1 MSRSGDRMSSSDVS
15 RAGGPV
21 ERDIEQAITALKK
34 GAYLLKYGRRGKP
47 KFCPFR
53 LANLRFG
60 AAPSKIKICGCTRT
74 CAGKSGR
81 LSYILVAEFYP
92 CYLQSCTQV
101 LEHVNADLKCYEIC
115 KDKEEAEVWFSGLK
129 ALISHGHQRK
139 WRTESRSDGI
149 SSGANSPRTYTRRS
163 SPLHSPFGRPLYELI
178 FVLKLLEH
186 EINHSSLQQDG
197 ADQLRLHSPYESPPK
212 NGLDKAFADVV
223 LYAMP
228 PKGFFPSDTASGSVH
243 SVSSG
248 GSDGLH
254 GHMKGMGVDAFRVS
268 LSSAVSSSS
277 QGSGHDDGDAMGDVF
292 IWGEGTGDSVMG
304 GGPHRVGSSFSA
316 KMDALLPKA
325 LESAVVLDVQN
336 IACGVRHAALV
347 TKQGEMFSWGEESG
361 GRLGH
366 GVDADVLHPK
376 LIDALSNTNIEL
388 VACGEYHSCAV
399 TLSGDLYTWGDGHF
413 GLLGHGNEV
422 SHWVPKRVNGPL
434 EGIHVSSI
442 SCGPWHTAV
451 VTSAGQLFTFGD
463 GTFGVLGHGDRKSVS
478 KPREV
483 ESLRGLRTVRAACGV
498 WHTAAVVEVMVGS
511 SSSSNCS
518 SGKLFTWG
526 DGDKGRL
533 GHGDKEPKLVPTC
546 VAALVEP
553 NFCQVSC
560 GHSLTV
566 ALTTAGHVYTMGSP
580 VYGQLGNP
588 QADGKHPSRV
598 EGKLVKNFVEEIACG
613 AYHVAVLTSR
623 TEVYTWGKGA
633 NGRLGH
639 GDTDDR
645 NFPTLVE
652 ALKDKQVKS
661 IACGTNFTAAICLH
675 KWVSGVDQSMCS
687 GCRLPF
693 NFKRKRHNCYN
704 CGLVFCHSCSSKK
717 SLRASMAP
725 NPNKPYR
732 VCDNCFNKLKKAI
745 ETDTSSQSSVRRGS
759 MNQGIN
765 GIIDKDEKL
774 DTRSRP
780 NLARFSSMESLK
792 PGESRFSKRNKKLEF
807 NSSRVSPIPNGSSQW
822 GSALNISK
830 SFNPVFGSSKKF
842 FSASVPG
849 SRIVSRAT
857 SPISRRVSP
866 PRSTTPTPTLGGL
879 TSPKI
884 VLDDTKMTNECLS
897 QEVIKLRAQQNA
909 MIESFDSE
917 SFFRNALYW
926 TSPLNQADYPLP
938 FALLHVETLTCKAQL
953 QEVELE
959 RTTKQLKEA
968 IAIAGE
974 ETAKCKAAKEVIK
987 SLTAQIVVPSIAED
1001 SISQFSW
1008 NFGVN
1013 ALEMLVSTLF
1023 SRGGYVSAYD
1033 GRSSYMVSSLLM
1045 LYSVLQLK
1053 EMAERLPV
1061 GSARNTK
1068 SPPFTSLGLPS
1079 IPHDVANATFD
1090 RVNGQDLE
1098 SNESNNLLLSN
1109 GSSTASYRSLG
1120 HSRLGHTEATMRNGN
1135 KTKESDSRN
1144 ENEWVE
1150 QDEPGV
1156 YITLTSLPGGLK
1168 DLKRVRFSRKRFSEK
1183 QAEQWWAENRARVYE
1198 QYNVRMVDKS
1208 SVGVGSEDLAH

>member
-1 MSRSGDRMSSSDVS
+1 MSRTDRMASDLS
-15 RAGGPV
+15 RTGPV

-34 GAYLLKYGRRGKP
+34 GACLLKYGRRGKP

-53 LANLRFG
+53 LSNDESVLIWFSGKEEKHLKLIHVSRIISG
-60 AAPSKIKICGCTRT
+60 QRT
-74 CAGKSGR
+74 PIFQR
-81 LSYILVAEFYP
+81 YP
-92 CYLQSCTQV
+92 RPEKEYQSFS
-101 LEHVNADLKCYEIC
+101 LIYNDRSLDLIC
-115 KDKEEAEVWFSGLK
+115 KDKDEAEVWFSGLK
-129 ALISHGHQRK
+129 ALISRSHQRK

-149 SSGANSPRTYTRRS
+149 PSEANSPRTYTRRS
-163 SPLHSPFGRPLYELI
+163 SPLHSPFGS
-178 FVLKLLEH
+178 
-186 EINHSSLQQDG
+186 NDSLQKDG
-197 ADQLRLHSPYESPPK
+197 DHLRFRSPYESPPK
-212 NGLDKAFADVV
+212 NGLGKAFSDVI
-223 LYAMP
+223 LYAVP
-228 PKGFFPSDTASGSVH
+228 PKGFFPPDSASGSVH
-243 SVSSG
+243 SLSSG
-248 GSDGLH
+248 GSDSVH
-254 GHMKGMGVDAFRVS
+254 GHMKTMTMDAFRVS

-277 QGSGHDDGDAMGDVF
+277 HGSGHDDGDALGDVF
-292 IWGEGTGDSVMG
+292 IWGEGTGDGVLG
-304 GGPHRVGSSFSA
+304 GGLTKVDNCGI
-316 KMDALLPKA
+316 KMDSLLPKA

-336 IACGVRHAALV
+336 IACGGQHAALV
-347 TKQGEMFSWGEESG
+347 TKQGEVFSWGEESG

-366 GVDADVLHPK
+366 GVDSDVLHPK

-388 VACGEYHSCAV
+388 VACGEYHTCAV
-399 TLSGDLYTWGDGHF
+399 TLSGDLYTWGDGTYNF

-463 GTFGVLGHGDRKSVS
+463 GTFGVLGHGDRNSVS
-478 KPREV
+478 LPREV
-483 ESLRGLRTVRAACGV
+483 ESLKGLRTVRAACGV
-498 WHTAAVVEVMVGS
+498 WHTAAVVEVMVGN

-533 GHGDKEPKLVPTC
+533 GHGDKETKLVPTC

-553 NFCQVSC
+553 NFCKVAC

-566 ALTTAGHVYTMGSP
+566 ALTTSGHVYTMGSP

-588 QADGKHPSRV
+588 LADGKVPTRV
-598 EGKLVKNFVEEIACG
+598 EGKLSKSFVEEISCG

-639 GDTDDR
+639 GNTDDK
-645 NFPTLVE
+645 NSPTLVE

-704 CGLVFCHSCSSKK
+704 CGLVFCHACSSKK
-717 SLRASMAP
+717 CLKASMAP

-732 VCDNCFNKLKKAI
+732 VCDNCFNRLKKAI
-745 ETDTSSQSSVRRGS
+745 ETDASSQSSISRRGS
-759 MNQGIN
+759 IN
-765 GIIDKDEKL
+765 HGTNEFVDKDDKL
-774 DTRSRP
+774 DSRSHAQ
-780 NLARFSSMESLK
+780 LARFSSMESLK
-792 PGESRFSKRNKKLEF
+792 QGESRSKKNKKYEF
-807 NSSRVSPIPNGSSQW
+807 NSSRVSPVPDGGSQR
-822 GSALNISK
+822 GALNVSK

-857 SPISRRVSP
+857 SPISRRPSP

-879 TSPKI
+879 TSPK
-884 VLDDTKMTNECLS
+884 VVVDDVKKTNDGLS
-897 QEVIKLRAQQNA
+897 QEVIRLRTQVGN
-909 MIESFDSE
+909 
-917 SFFRNALYW
+917 
-926 TSPLNQADYPLP
+926 
-938 FALLHVETLTCKAQL
+938 LTRKAQL

-968 IAIAGE
+968 IAIAEE

-987 SLTAQIVVPSIAED
+987 SLTAQ
-1001 SISQFSW
+1001 
-1008 NFGVN
+1008 
-1013 ALEMLVSTLF
+1013 
-1023 SRGGYVSAYD
+1023 
-1033 GRSSYMVSSLLM
+1033 
-1045 LYSVLQLK
+1045 LK
-1053 EMAERLPV
+1053 DMAERLPV
-1061 GSARNTK
+1061 GAAWNIK
-1068 SPPFTSLGLPS
+1068 SPSFTSFGSSPPS
-1079 IPHDVANATFD
+1079 NDVSSVSFE
-1090 RVNGQDLE
+1090 RLNGQILCGEPD
-1098 SNESNNLLLSN
+1098 SNVSSSQSLSN
-1109 GSSTASYRSLG
+1109 GSNTASNRGSG
-1120 HSRLGHTEATMRNGN
+1120 HSKQGHIEPVAKTGGR
-1135 KTKESDSRN
+1135 TKECESRN

-1156 YITLTSLPGGLK
+1156 YITLTALPGGAK

-1198 QYNVRMVDKS
+1198 QYNVRTIDKS
-1208 SVGVGSEDLAH
+1208 SVGVGSDDLAH

>member
-1 MSRSGDRMSSSDVS
+1 MSRNGDRMSNPDVS

-34 GAYLLKYGRRGKP
+34 GAHLLKYGRRGKP

-53 LANLRFG
+53 LANDESVLIWFSGKEEKHLKLSHVSRIVSG
-60 AAPSKIKICGCTRT
+60 QRT
-74 CAGKSGR
+74 PIFQR
-81 LSYILVAEFYP
+81 YP
-92 CYLQSCTQV
+92 RPEKEYQSFS
-101 LEHVNADLKCYEIC
+101 LIYNDRSLDLIC

-129 ALISHGHQRK
+129 ALISRGHQRK
-139 WRTESRSDGI
+139 WRTETRSDGI
-149 SSGANSPRTYTRRS
+149 SSGANSPRAYTRRS
-163 SPLHSPFGRPLYELI
+163 SPLNSPFG
-178 FVLKLLEH
+178 
-186 EINHSSLQQDG
+186 SDSLQKDG
-197 ADQLRLHSPYESPPK
+197 AGQLRLHSPYDSPPK
-212 NGLDKAFADVV
+212 NGVDKAFSDVV
-223 LYAMP
+223 LYAVP
-228 PKGFFPSDTASGSVH
+228 PKVFFPSDSASASVH
-243 SVSSG
+243 SISSG
-248 GSDGLH
+248 GSDGMH

-277 QGSGHDDGDAMGDVF
+277 QGSGHDDGDALGDVF
-292 IWGEGTGDSVMG
+292 MWGEGTGDGTVG
-304 GGPHRVGSSFSA
+304 GGLQRVGSSLGV
-316 KMDALLPKA
+316 KMDSLLPKA

-336 IACGVRHAALV
+336 IACGGRHASLV
-347 TKQGEMFSWGEESG
+347 SKQGEIFSWGEELG

-366 GVDADVLHPK
+366 GVDSDVLHPK

-413 GLLGHGNEV
+413 GILGHGNEV

-463 GTFGVLGHGDRKSVS
+463 GTFGVLGHGDRDSVS

-483 ESLRGLRTVRAACGV
+483 ESLKGLRTVRAACGV

-553 NFCQVSC
+553 NFCRVAC

-566 ALTTAGHVYTMGSP
+566 ALTTSGHVYTMGSP

-588 QADGKHPSRV
+588 QADGKLPSRV
-598 EGKLVKNFVEEIACG
+598 EGKLVKSFVEEIACG
-613 AYHVAVLTSR
+613 AYHVAVLSSR

-639 GDTDDR
+639 GDVDDR
-645 NFPTLVE
+645 NSPTLVE

-704 CGLVFCHSCSSKK
+704 CGLVFCHSCSNKK

-745 ETDTSSQSSVRRGS
+745 ETDTSSHSSISRRGN
-759 MNQGIN
+759 MNQGTSDVA
-765 GIIDKDEKL
+765 DKD
-774 DTRSRP
+774 DSRSRP
-780 NLARFSSMESLK
+780 QLTRFSSMESLK
-792 PGESRFSKRNKKLEF
+792 QGEIRSSKKNKKLEF

-822 GSALNISK
+822 GASK

-857 SPISRRVSP
+857 SPISRRASP

-879 TSPKI
+879 ASPKL
-884 VLDDTKMTNECLS
+884 VMDDVKMTNDGLS
-897 QEVIKLRAQQNA
+897 QEVIKLRAQ
-909 MIESFDSE
+909 
-917 SFFRNALYW
+917 
-926 TSPLNQADYPLP
+926 
-938 FALLHVETLTCKAQL
+938 VEGLTRKAQL
-953 QEVELE
+953 QETELE

-968 IAIAGE
+968 IAVAGE
-974 ETAKCKAAKEVIK
+974 ESAKCKAAKEVIK
-987 SLTAQIVVPSIAED
+987 SLTAQ
-1001 SISQFSW
+1001 
-1008 NFGVN
+1008 
-1013 ALEMLVSTLF
+1013 
-1023 SRGGYVSAYD
+1023 
-1033 GRSSYMVSSLLM
+1033 
-1045 LYSVLQLK
+1045 LK

-1061 GSARNTK
+1061 GSARNIK
-1068 SPPFTSLGLPS
+1068 SPPFTPLSPPLLNDVSNVSIDLP
-1079 IPHDVANATFD
+1079 
-1090 RVNGQDLE
+1090 NGQINGQELQPY
-1098 SNESNNLLLSN
+1098 ESNNLLSN
-1109 GSSTASYRSLG
+1109 GSSTASNRSSVQ
-1120 HSRLGHTEATMRNGN
+1120 SRQGSQTEAVMRNGN
-1135 KTKESDSRN
+1135 RTKESDSRN
-1144 ENEWVE
+1144 ETEWVE

-1156 YITLTSLPGGLK
+1156 YITLTSLAGGLK

-1183 QAEQWWAENRARVYE
+1183 QAEQWWAENRARVY
-1198 QYNVRMVDKS
+1198 QVYNIRMVDKS
-1208 SVGVGSEDLAH
+1208 SVGVGSKDLG

>member
-1 MSRSGDRMSSSDVS
+1 MPRADRMNSDAT
-15 RAGGPV
+15 RTGGTV

-53 LANLRFG
+53 LANDESVLIWF
-60 AAPSKIKICGCTRT
+60 S
-74 CAGKSGR
+74 GKEEKHLR
-81 LSYILVAEFYP
+81 LSHVSRIISGQRTPIFQRYP
-92 CYLQSCTQV
+92 RPEKEYQSFS
-101 LEHVNADLKCYEIC
+101 LIYNDRSLDLIC
-115 KDKEEAEVWFSGLK
+115 KDKDEAEVWFSGLK
-129 ALISHGHQRK
+129 ALISRGHQRK
-139 WRTESRSDGI
+139 WRTESRSDGV
-149 SSGANSPRTYTRRS
+149 SSEANSPRTYTRRS
-163 SPLHSPFGRPLYELI
+163 SPLHSPFG
-178 FVLKLLEH
+178 
-186 EINHSSLQQDG
+186 SGDSLQKDG
-197 ADQLRLHSPYESPPK
+197 NEQLRLHSPYDSPPK
-212 NGLDKAFADVV
+212 NGIDKAFSDVIM
-223 LYAMP
+223 YAVP
-228 PKGFFPSDTASGSVH
+228 PRGFFPSDSASASVH
-243 SVSSG
+243 SLSSS
-248 GSDGLH
+248 SDGLH
-254 GHMKGMGVDAFRVS
+254 GQMKAMGMDAFRVS

-277 QGSGHDDGDAMGDVF
+277 QGSGHDDGDALGDVF
-292 IWGEGTGDSVMG
+292 FWGEGTGDGVLG
-304 GGPHRVGSSFSA
+304 GGPHRVAGGFGLKLDS
-316 KMDALLPKA
+316 LLPKA

-336 IACGVRHAALV
+336 IACGGRHAALV
-347 TKQGEMFSWGEESG
+347 TKQGEIFSWGEESG

-366 GVDADVLHPK
+366 GVDSDVLHPK
-376 LIDALSNTNIEL
+376 LIDGLSNTNIEL
-388 VACGEYHSCAV
+388 VACGEHHTCAV
-399 TLSGDLYTWGDGHF
+399 TLSGDLYTWGDGHI

-463 GTFGVLGHGDRKSVS
+463 GTFGVLGHGDRRSIS
-478 KPREV
+478 SPREV
-483 ESLRGLRTVRAACGV
+483 ESLKGLRTVRASCGV
-498 WHTAAVVEVMVGS
+498 WHTAAVVEVMVGNT
-511 SSSSNCS
+511 SSSNCS

-553 NFCQVSC
+553 NFCQVAC

-566 ALTTAGHVYTMGSP
+566 ALTTSGHVYTMGSP

-588 QADGKHPSRV
+588 HADGKLPCRV
-598 EGKLVKNFVEEIACG
+598 EGKIAKSFVEEIACG

-639 GDTDDR
+639 GDSDDR
-645 NFPTLVE
+645 NSPTLVE
-652 ALKDKQVKS
+652 ALRDKQVKS
-661 IACGTNFTAAICLH
+661 VACGTNFTAAICLH

-717 SLRASMAP
+717 SLKASMAP

-732 VCDNCFNKLKKAI
+732 VCDNCSVKLKKAI
-745 ETDTSSQSSVRRGS
+745 ESDASSQSVVGRRGS
-759 MNQGIN
+759 MSQGGN
-765 GIIDKDEKL
+765 DFTEKDEKMEVKA
-774 DTRSRP
+774 RP
-780 NLARFSSMESLK
+780 HLARFSSMESLK
-792 PGESRFSKRNKKLEF
+792 QVENRSSKRNKKLEF

-822 GSALNISK
+822 GALNISK
-830 SFNPVFGSSKKF
+830 SFTGSSKKF

-857 SPISRRVSP
+857 SPISRRASP
-866 PRSTTPTPTLGGL
+866 PRSTTPTPTMGGL

-884 VLDDTKMTNECLS
+884 VLDDAKMTNDNLR
-897 QEVIKLRAQQNA
+897 QEVIKLRAQVENLT
-909 MIESFDSE
+909 
-917 SFFRNALYW
+917 RN
-926 TSPLNQADYPLP
+926 
-938 FALLHVETLTCKAQL
+938 AQL
-953 QEVELE
+953 QELELE
-959 RTTKQLKEA
+959 RTNKQLKEA

-987 SLTAQIVVPSIAED
+987 SLTAQ
-1001 SISQFSW
+1001 
-1008 NFGVN
+1008 
-1013 ALEMLVSTLF
+1013 
-1023 SRGGYVSAYD
+1023 
-1033 GRSSYMVSSLLM
+1033 
-1045 LYSVLQLK
+1045 LK

-1061 GSARNTK
+1061 GAARNIKT
-1068 SPPFTSLGLPS
+1068 PPITSLVSNPVTS
-1079 IPHDVANATFD
+1079 DVANVSTDKF
-1090 RVNGQDLE
+1090 NHPSSDLE
-1098 SNESNNLLLSN
+1098 MDSNGSNVQLVSN
-1109 GSSTASYRSLG
+1109 GSSTANCSLG
-1120 HSRLGHTEATMRNGN
+1120 QNKQSHSEAMAKSAGRV
-1135 KTKESDSRN
+1135 KESESRV

-1156 YITLTSLPGGLK
+1156 YITLTSLPGGGK

-1183 QAEQWWAENRARVYE
+1183 QAELWWAENRARVYE

-1208 SVGVGSEDLAH
+1208 SVGVGSEDLAN

>member
-1 MSRSGDRMSSSDVS
+1 MSRNGDRMSNPDVN
-15 RAGGPV
+15 RGGGSV

-53 LANLRFG
+53 LANDESVLIWFSGKEEKHLKLSHVSRIISG
-60 AAPSKIKICGCTRT
+60 QRT
-74 CAGKSGR
+74 
-81 LSYILVAEFYP
+81 
-92 CYLQSCTQV
+92 
-101 LEHVNADLKCYEIC
+101 IC

-129 ALISHGHQRK
+129 ALISRGHQRK

-163 SPLHSPFGRPLYELI
+163 SPLNSPFGT
-178 FVLKLLEH
+178 VD
-186 EINHSSLQQDG
+186 SLQKDG
-197 ADQLRLHSPYESPPK
+197 ATRLHSPYDSPPK
-212 NGLDKAFADVV
+212 NGLDKAFSDVI
-223 LYAMP
+223 LYAVP
-228 PKGFFPSDTASGSVH
+228 PKGFFPSDSASASAH
-243 SVSSG
+243 SLSSG
-248 GSDGLH
+248 GSDSMH

-277 QGSGHDDGDAMGDVF
+277 QGSGHDDGDALGDVF
-292 IWGEGTGDSVMG
+292 MWGEGTGDGVMG
-304 GGPHRVGSSFSA
+304 GGSHKVGSILGV
-316 KMDALLPKA
+316 KMDSLLPKA

-336 IACGVRHAALV
+336 IACGGRHAALV
-347 TKQGEMFSWGEESG
+347 TKQGEIFSWGEESG

-366 GVDADVLHPK
+366 GVDSDVLHPK
-376 LIDALSNTNIEL
+376 LIDTLSNTNIEL

-399 TLSGDLYTWGDGHF
+399 TLSGDLYTWGDGHM

-463 GTFGVLGHGDRKSVS
+463 GTFGVLGHGNRESIS
-478 KPREV
+478 MPREV
-483 ESLRGLRTVRAACGV
+483 ESLKGLRTVRAACGV

-533 GHGDKEPKLVPTC
+533 GHGDKECKLVPTC

-553 NFCQVSC
+553 NFCQVAC

-566 ALTTAGHVYTMGSP
+566 ALTTSGHVYAMGSP

-588 QADGKHPSRV
+588 QADGKLPSRV
-598 EGKLVKNFVEEIACG
+598 EGKLARSFVEEIACG

-639 GDTDDR
+639 GDADDR
-645 NFPTLVE
+645 NSPTLVE

-732 VCDNCFNKLKKAI
+732 VCDNCFSKLKKAI
-745 ETDTSSQSSVRRGS
+745 ETDTSSQSSVSRRGS
-759 MNQGIN
+759 MNQGMNDIV
-765 GIIDKDEKL
+765 DKDEKL
-774 DTRSRP
+774 DIRSRP
-780 NLARFSSMESLK
+780 HLARFSSMESLK
-792 PGESRFSKRNKKLEF
+792 QVENRSSKKNKKLEF

-822 GSALNISK
+822 GAHNISK
-830 SFNPVFGSSKKF
+830 SLNPVFGSSKKF

-857 SPISRRVSP
+857 SPVSRRASP

-879 TSPKI
+879 TSPKV
-884 VLDDTKMTNECLS
+884 VLDDVKMTNDGLN
-897 QEVIKLRAQQNA
+897 QEVTKLRGQ
-909 MIESFDSE
+909 
-917 SFFRNALYW
+917 
-926 TSPLNQADYPLP
+926 
-938 FALLHVETLTCKAQL
+938 VENLTRKSQL
-953 QEVELE
+953 QEIELE

-987 SLTAQIVVPSIAED
+987 SLTAQ
-1001 SISQFSW
+1001 
-1008 NFGVN
+1008 
-1013 ALEMLVSTLF
+1013 
-1023 SRGGYVSAYD
+1023 
-1033 GRSSYMVSSLLM
+1033 
-1045 LYSVLQLK
+1045 LK

-1061 GSARNTK
+1061 GSARNIK
-1068 SPPFTSLGLPS
+1068 SPSFTPLSPPLPIDIS
-1079 IPHDVANATFD
+1079 NSSVD
-1090 RVNGQDLE
+1090 RVNGQINGQELE
-1098 SNESNNLLLSN
+1098 SNDSNSLLISN
-1109 GSSTASYRSLG
+1109 GSSTASNRSLI
-1120 HSRLGHTEATMRNGN
+1120 HSRQSQTEAMVMRNGN
-1135 KTKESDSRN
+1135 RVKESDSRT

-1208 SVGVGSEDLAH
+1208 SIGVGSEDLAR

>member
-1 MSRSGDRMSSSDVS
+1 MSNSDVS

-53 LANLRFG
+53 LANDESVLIWFSGKEEKHLKLTHVSRIISG
-60 AAPSKIKICGCTRT
+60 QRT
-74 CAGKSGR
+74 PIFQR
-81 LSYILVAEFYP
+81 YP
-92 CYLQSCTQV
+92 RPEKEYQSFS
-101 LEHVNADLKCYEIC
+101 LIYNERSLDLIC

-129 ALISHGHQRK
+129 ALISRSHQRK

-163 SPLHSPFGRPLYELI
+163 SPLHSPFGSGDG
-178 FVLKLLEH
+178 VQK
-186 EINHSSLQQDG
+186 QDG
-197 ADQLRLHSPYESPPK
+197 AELRLHSPYESPPK
-212 NGLDKAFADVV
+212 NGLDKAFSDVI
-223 LYAMP
+223 LYSVP
-228 PKGFFPSDTASGSVH
+228 PKGFFPSDSASGSVH

-248 GSDGLH
+248 GSDNLH
-254 GHMKGMGVDAFRVS
+254 GQMKGIGVDAFRVS

-277 QGSGHDDGDAMGDVF
+277 QGSGHDDGDALGDVF
-292 IWGEGTGDSVMG
+292 IWGEGIGDGVMG
-304 GGPHRVGSSFSA
+304 GGPHRVGSSLGI

-336 IACGVRHAALV
+336 IACGGRHAALV
-347 TKQGEMFSWGEESG
+347 TKQGEIFSWGEESG

-463 GTFGVLGHGDRKSVS
+463 GTFGVLGHGDRESIS

-483 ESLRGLRTVRAACGV
+483 ESLKGLRTVRAACGV

-533 GHGDKEPKLVPTC
+533 GHGDKESKLVPTC

-553 NFCQVSC
+553 NFCQVAC

-566 ALTTAGHVYTMGSP
+566 ALTTSGHVYTMGSP

-588 QADGKHPSRV
+588 QADGKLPSRV
-598 EGKLVKNFVEEIACG
+598 EGKLGKSFVEEIACG

-704 CGLVFCHSCSSKK
+704 CGLVFCNSCSSKK

-745 ETDTSSQSSVRRGS
+745 ETDTSSQSSVSRRGS
-759 MNQGIN
+759 MTQGIN
-765 GIIDKDEKL
+765 DVVDKDEKL

-780 NLARFSSMESLK
+780 NLARFSSMESFK
-792 PGESRFSKRNKKLEF
+792 QGESRFSKRNKKLEF

-822 GSALNISK
+822 GALNISK

-857 SPISRRVSP
+857 SPISRRASP

-884 VLDDTKMTNECLS
+884 VVDDEKMTNDGLS
-897 QEVIKLRAQQNA
+897 QEVIKLRAQ
-909 MIESFDSE
+909 
-917 SFFRNALYW
+917 
-926 TSPLNQADYPLP
+926 
-938 FALLHVETLTCKAQL
+938 VENLTRKSQL
-953 QEVELE
+953 QELELE

-987 SLTAQIVVPSIAED
+987 SLTAQ
-1001 SISQFSW
+1001 
-1008 NFGVN
+1008 
-1013 ALEMLVSTLF
+1013 
-1023 SRGGYVSAYD
+1023 
-1033 GRSSYMVSSLLM
+1033 
-1045 LYSVLQLK
+1045 LK

-1061 GSARNTK
+1061 GSARNMK
-1068 SPPFTSLGLPS
+1068 SPPFTSLGPPS
-1079 IPHDVANATFD
+1079 MPNDVANLSID
-1090 RVNGQDLE
+1090 RVNGQTNGPELE
-1098 SNESNNLLLSN
+1098 SNETNSLLLSN
-1109 GSSTASYRSLG
+1109 GSNTASNRSLG
-1120 HSRLGHTEATMRNGN
+1120 HSRQGYTEATMRNGN
-1135 KTKESDSRN
+1135 RTKESESRT

-1208 SVGVGSEDLAH
+1208 SIGVGSEDLAH

>member
-1 MSRSGDRMSSSDVS
+1 MSRNGDRMNNPDVS
-15 RAGGPV
+15 RAGGTV

-34 GAYLLKYGRRGKP
+34 GAHLLKYGRRGKP

-53 LANLRFG
+53 LSNDESLLIWFSGKEEKHLKLSHVSRIISG
-60 AAPSKIKICGCTRT
+60 QRT
-74 CAGKSGR
+74 PIFQR
-81 LSYILVAEFYP
+81 YP
-92 CYLQSCTQV
+92 RPEKEYQSFS
-101 LEHVNADLKCYEIC
+101 LIYNDRSLDLIC

-129 ALISHGHQRK
+129 ALISRGHQRK

-149 SSGANSPRTYTRRS
+149 SSGATSPRTYTRRS
-163 SPLHSPFGRPLYELI
+163 SPLNSPFGSGDSMQ
-178 FVLKLLEH
+178 K
-186 EINHSSLQQDG
+186 DG
-197 ADQLRLHSPYESPPK
+197 AGQLRIHSPYDSPPK
-212 NGLDKAFADVV
+212 NGLDKAFSDVI
-223 LYAMP
+223 LYAVP
-228 PKGFFPSDTASGSVH
+228 PKGFFPSDSATGSVH
-243 SVSSG
+243 SISSG
-248 GSDGLH
+248 GSDGMH
-254 GHMKGMGVDAFRVS
+254 AHMKGMGVDAFRVS

-277 QGSGHDDGDAMGDVF
+277 QGSGHDDGDALGDVF
-292 IWGEGTGDSVMG
+292 MWGEGTGDGIIG
-304 GGPHRVGSSFSA
+304 GGPYKVGSCFGA
-316 KMDALLPKA
+316 KMDSFLPKA

-336 IACGVRHAALV
+336 IACGGRHAALV
-347 TKQGEMFSWGEESG
+347 TKQGEIFSWGEESG

-366 GVDADVLHPK
+366 GVDSDVLHPK
-376 LIDALSNTNIEL
+376 LIDALGNTNIEL

-399 TLSGDLYTWGDGHF
+399 TLSGDLYTWGEGHF

-442 SCGPWHTAV
+442 ACGPWHTAV

-463 GTFGVLGHGDRKSVS
+463 GTFGVLGHGDRESVS

-483 ESLRGLRTVRAACGV
+483 ESLKGLRTVRAACGV
-498 WHTAAVVEVMVGS
+498 WHTAAVIEVMVGS

-533 GHGDKEPKLVPTC
+533 GHGDKESKLVPTC

-553 NFCQVSC
+553 NFCQVAC
-560 GHSLTV
+560 GHSMTV
-566 ALTTAGHVYTMGSP
+566 ALTTSGHVYTMGSS

-588 QADGKHPSRV
+588 QADGKLPSRV
-598 EGKLVKNFVEEIACG
+598 EGKLGKSFVEEIACG

-639 GDTDDR
+639 GDADDR
-645 NFPTLVE
+645 NSPTLVE

-732 VCDNCFNKLKKAI
+732 VCDNCFNKLKKAL
-745 ETDTSSQSSVRRGS
+745 ETDTSSHSSMSRRGS
-759 MNQGIN
+759 MNQVIN
-765 GIIDKDEKL
+765 DIMDKDDKL
-774 DTRSRP
+774 DIRSRP
-780 NLARFSSMESLK
+780 QLARFSSMESLK
-792 PGESRFSKRNKKLEF
+792 QGESRTSKRNKKLEF

-822 GSALNISK
+822 GAQNISK

-857 SPISRRVSP
+857 SPISRRTSP

-879 TSPKI
+879 TSPKV
-884 VLDDTKMTNECLS
+884 VLDDAKMINDSLS
-897 QEVIKLRAQQNA
+897 QEVIKLRAQV
-909 MIESFDSE
+909 ES
-917 SFFRNALYW
+917 
-926 TSPLNQADYPLP
+926 
-938 FALLHVETLTCKAQL
+938 LTRKAQL
-953 QEVELE
+953 QELELE

-987 SLTAQIVVPSIAED
+987 SLTAQ
-1001 SISQFSW
+1001 
-1008 NFGVN
+1008 
-1013 ALEMLVSTLF
+1013 
-1023 SRGGYVSAYD
+1023 
-1033 GRSSYMVSSLLM
+1033 
-1045 LYSVLQLK
+1045 LK

-1061 GSARNTK
+1061 GSARNMK
-1068 SPPFTSLGLPS
+1068 SPPFTPHGPSLS
-1079 IPHDVANATFD
+1079 SDVSNASFNGI
-1090 RVNGQDLE
+1090 NGQINGQELE
-1098 SNESNNLLLSN
+1098 PYESNNLLLSN
-1109 GSSTASYRSLG
+1109 GSSTASNRSLLQN
-1120 HSRLGHTEATMRNGN
+1120 RQANVEPTMRNGN
-1135 KTKESDSRN
+1135 RSKESDSRN